1 MSDIA
6 RHHIGKRMSQAVV
19 HQGVVYLAGQVGTAG
34 DSVADQTRE
43 ILAKI
48 EKLLEESGSD
58 KTKLLR
64 GEIWL
69 SDIRHFSEMNDV
81 WDAWVPEGHAPT
93 RACGECRLAAPGLE
107 VEIIITAAC

>member
-1 MSDIA
+1 
-6 RHHIGKRMSQAVV
+6 MSQTVI
-19 HQGVVYLAGQVGTAG
+19 HQGVVYLAGQVGTAD
-34 DSVADQTRE
+34 DSVADQTHE

-48 EKLLEESGSD
+48 DALLAEAGSD

-69 SDIRHFSEMNDV
+69 TDIRNFAEMNEV
-81 WDAWVPEGHAPT
+81 WDTWVPEGHTPA
-93 RACGECRLAAPGLE
+93 RACGECRQAAPGLE